1 MKRTFLARVSARLR
15 IAVIRVALILNFTR
29 KNPCSAPAFCSV
41 ARLEQRGTFP
51 AAGSLGM
58 EEARVE
64 VLEGGELWESLA
76 PWELWEL
83 WKLLWELWWLGEP
96 VHSRSTWH

>member
-1 MKRTFLARVSARLR
+1 MKSTFLALVSARLR

-51 AAGSLGM
+51 AAGSLEM
-58 EEARVE
+58 EEALVE
-64 VLEGGELWESLA
+64 VLEGGEFWEPLGA
-76 PWELWEL
+76 WERPWGPWGRPWGL
-83 WKLLWELWWLGEP
+83 
-96 VHSRSTWH
+96 R